1 VSEGTTTG
9 RGSSS
14 PGEPGAGGRDG
25 EEGPRDLPNLGVR
38 VLKLFVSP
46 GELFEDLREN
56 PAWLGALL
64 LAVALGFLVIFL
76 IPEEIYRSFLMEQ
89 APPDVPADALEQQLD
104 MQMGFRFVG
113 PALFIPLGGV
123 ITAGILLFL
132 YNLILGGD
140 GSFRQLFA
148 ATSHALIIPQ
158 VGGLLTVP
166 LQIGTGEFET
176 SLGLHLLA
184 PGLDP
189 GFLQFFLQGLNVFV
203 LWSAVVLGIAV
214 SRIYRRQSAGSAVTV
229 VVGMYVAFAL
239 AGAAVRAALTG

>member
-1 VSEGTTTG
+1 VSEGTAK
-9 RGSSS
+9 RRPS
-14 PGEPGAGGRDG
+14 PGEPGASGRDG
-25 EEGPRDLPNLGVR
+25 DEGTRELPNLGAR

-46 GELFEDLREN
+46 GELFEDLRES

-64 LAVALGFLVIFL
+64 LAVGLGLLVILL
-76 IPEEIYRSFLMEQ
+76 IPDEIYRSFLVEQ

-113 PALFIPLGGV
+113 PVLFIPLGGL

-132 YNLILGGD
+132 YNLILGGE

-148 ATSHALIIPQ
+148 ATSHALVIPQ

-166 LQIGTGEFET
+166 LQIGTGDFQT

-189 GFLQFFLQGLNVFV
+189 GFLRFFLQGCNVFV

-214 SRIYRRQSAGSAVTV
+214 SRIYRRQSTGSAVTV
-229 VVGMYVAFAL
+229 VVGMYVAFAM
-239 AGAAVRAALTG
+239 AGAAVRAAMAG